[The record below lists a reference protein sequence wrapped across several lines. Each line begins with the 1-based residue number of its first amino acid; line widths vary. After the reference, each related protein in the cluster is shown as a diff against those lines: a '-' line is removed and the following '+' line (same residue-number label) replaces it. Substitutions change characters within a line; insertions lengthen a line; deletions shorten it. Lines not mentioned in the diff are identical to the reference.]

1 MTEKTDIAVIIDDVT
16 FSWPVSD
23 SPLFEKVNLDF
34 PSGDTTCLIGPNG
47 SGKTTM
53 MELILGWR
61 RVIAGGIRLE
71 GRTISSIPSRERG
84 RMMALVPQEERLPFS
99 YSVLEY
105 VLLGRAPYLPPLA
118 TPGKPDRKLAF
129 EALERVGIA
138 YLAHRAVPMLSGGEK
153 RMVLITRALVQE
165 PRILLLDEPANHL
178 DPANRE
184 RVMEILYNLKSSGI
198 TLIISS
204 HEPDMVTRLADWVI
218 LLHAGRKPVM
228 GRSNAMIVPE
238 KLSELYGVKVKIV
251 EAEGRRIILWGI

>member
-1 MTEKTDIAVIIDDVT
+1 MIEKTGTAAILDNVT
-16 FSWPVSD
+16 FFWPGAE
-23 SPLFEKVNLDF
+23 SPLFEEINLNF
-34 PSGDTTCLIGPNG
+34 PNGSTACLIGPNG

-61 RVIAGGIRLE
+61 RATSGSIRLE

-99 YSVLEY
+99 YTVLEY

-118 TPGKPDRKLAF
+118 APGKRDRKLAL
-129 EALERVGIA
+129 EALDRVGIA
-138 YLAHRAVPMLSGGEK
+138 HLAHRAVPRLSGGEK
-153 RMVLITRALVQE
+153 RMVLISRALVQE

-184 RVMEILYNLKSSGI
+184 RVMDVLIKLRSSGI

-204 HEPDMVTRLADWVI
+204 HEPDMVTRLADSVVF
-218 LLHAGRKPVM
+218 LHPGRMPLM
-228 GRSNAMIVPE
+228 GSTEEMIVPE
-238 KLSELYGVKVKIV
+238 KLSELYGIRAKIV
-251 EAEGRRIILWGI
+251 VAEGRRIILWGK

>member
-61 RVIAGGIRLE
+61 RAIAGGIRLE

-118 TPGKPDRKLAF
+118 TPGKPDRKLAL

-138 YLAHRAVPMLSGGEK
+138 HLAHRAVPMLSGGEK

-218 LLHAGRKPVM
+218 LLHTGRKPVM